1 MEGRPRVGLTGAD
14 GRSWHGA
21 APGEGRGG
29 GGISAPEG
37 EFVHPEAASHNGG
50 CGEGG
55 GGTVVQLQTRT
66 EQTQSSFPW
75 SALLVDQQHSTEQ
88 SCVPTARSSLS
99 LRCFCTWNENE
110 SIAATQ
116 HGAVG
121 AQGAFGDG
129 CHTTGFTFSSLST
142 APCWAEG
149 PLSLFD
155 SPAEG
160 FCPPLSFLPLLT
172 AVLLFAHR
180 HQSGVWGFVLPR
192 SLCGS
197 VELFV
202 PCARGFKSRTVPCGR
217 SGARGAAQKQSCGLK
232 ASPPVC
238 PRLREERAF
247 LTTEGCFGCCF

>member
-1 MEGRPRVGLTGAD
+1 MNLCTQRLPHTMGGVGR
-14 GRSWHGA
+14 
-21 APGEGRGG
+21 
-29 GGISAPEG
+29 
-37 EFVHPEAASHNGG
+37 
-50 CGEGG
+50 G

-155 SPAEG
+155 PPAEG

-180 HQSGVWGFVLPR
+180 HQSGVWGFVLLRP
-192 SLCGS
+192 LCGS